1 MSIEILTTASD
12 DGDALADIFF
22 AAFNTDFDRRILP
35 PTPDVRDWLAA
46 KFNSVSKGQYVS
58 PAGPIL
64 IKAVDTT
71 TGDIV
76 GFAQWKLP
84 PIELSTPG
92 KNVDKEKQVT
102 WPKSGDTALCE
113 KHFKAIDEKEEEFM
127 GSTPHFS
134 LEMLA
139 THPKFGGR
147 GIGSQLLGWGLEQ
160 ADDERTPTFLTA
172 TVAGKPLYEKKGF
185 QVVGSNEIT
194 EGFVQI
200 YMVRPAK
207 A

>member
-12 DGDALADIFF
+12 DGDVLADIFF

-46 KFNSVSKGQYVS
+46 KFNRVSKAQYVS
-58 PAGPIL
+58 PAGSIL

-92 KNVDKEKQVT
+92 ENVDKEKQVT

-127 GSTPHFS
+127 GPTPHFC
-134 LEMLA
+134 
-139 THPKFGGR
+139 
-147 GIGSQLLGWGLEQ
+147 WGLEQ

>member
-1 MSIEILTTASD
+1 MAIEILTAAST
-12 DGDALADIFF
+12 DGPVLADIFF

-46 KFNSVSKGQYVS
+46 KFSRVSQDQDVNSPGS
-58 PAGPIL
+58 IL

-71 TGDIV
+71 TGEAV
-76 GFAQWKLP
+76 GFAQWKRP
-84 PIELSTPG
+84 STESSSLG
-92 KNVDKEKQVT
+92 GRVEKEKKAA

-113 KHFKAIDEKEEEFM
+113 KHFKEMDDKEREIM

-134 LEMLA
+134 LDMLA
-139 THPKFGGR
+139 THPNFGGR
-147 GIGSQLLGWGLEQ
+147 GIGSRLLGWGLHQ
-160 ADDERTPTFLTA
+160 ADAEHKFTFLTG

-185 QVVGSNEIT
+185 HVVESNEIM
-194 EGFVQI
+194 EGFQQI
-200 YMVRPAK
+200 YMVRPAN